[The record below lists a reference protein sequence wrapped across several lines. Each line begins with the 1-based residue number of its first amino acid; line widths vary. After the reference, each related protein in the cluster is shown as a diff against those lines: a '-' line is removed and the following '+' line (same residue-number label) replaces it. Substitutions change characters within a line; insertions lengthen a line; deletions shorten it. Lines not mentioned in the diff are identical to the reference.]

1 MLKIA
6 VVGKI
11 GAGKSYVA
19 QSFGIPVF
27 NADKEVS
34 KIYEKNINFFKKLKK
49 QIPKYIKSYPI
60 KKREILKSILTNK
73 QNLKKITKIIH
84 PIVRKKM
91 ISFLKTHK
99 NKKAIVLD
107 IPLYFENKINRKE
120 DIIIYVDAS
129 EKKIN
134 ANLKKRLNYNRKLLS
149 EFKKI
154 QLESNLKKKKSD
166 YIIVNNFKS
175 YLIKKQ
181 IKLLKKNIFKN
192 NIK

>member
-1 MLKIA
+1 MIKIA

-49 QIPKYIKSYPI
+49 QIPKYIKTYPI
-60 KKREILKSILTNK
+60 KKKEILKSILTNK

-107 IPLYFENKINRKE
+107 IPLYFENKINYLLGYTSKAE
-120 DIIIYVDAS
+120 VLIS
-129 EKKIN
+129 EKSILWMT
-134 ANLKKRLNYNRKLLS
+134 AICPPAR
-149 EFKKI
+149 
-154 QLESNLKKKKSD
+154 D
-166 YIIVNNFKS
+166 GIVPA
-175 YLIKKQ
+175 
-181 IKLLKKNIFKN
+181 
-192 NIK
+192 

>member
-1 MLKIA
+1 MIKIA

-49 QIPKYIKSYPI
+49 QIQKYIKSFPI
-60 KKREILKSILTNK
+60 KKREILKSILSNK
-73 QNLKKITKIIH
+73 KNLKKITKIIH
-84 PIVRKKM
+84 PIVKKKM
-91 ISFLKTHK
+91 IFFLKMHK
-99 NKKAIVLD
+99 NKKAVVLD
-107 IPLYFENKINRKE
+107 IPLYFENKINSKE

-154 QLESNLKKKKSD
+154 QLKSNFKKKK
-166 YIIVNNFKS
+166 Y
-175 YLIKKQ
+175 
-181 IKLLKKNIFKN
+181 N
-192 NIK
+192 NIIIKNLKTN